1 MTVELSPCG
10 EMVRKSDPVRFRYA
24 LFAAPEAREGLFAL
38 YAFNL
43 ELAKIAPMVSE
54 PMIGEI
60 RLQWWRDSL
69 DMIFG
74 GGPVRKH
81 EVVEPLAAVVRG
93 AELPRAPLEAMI
105 DARAW
110 DLSPEFPADESAL
123 EAYIRD
129 TAGALTG
136 LAAQALGAAG
146 QGVGAAAERAGY
158 AIGVARYLAAVP
170 VLVGEG
176 HAALPSDGIDWA
188 GLRDGGTDA
197 VFAQDVARLAH
208 GGLTAVK
215 RARAARGMIPRA
227 AAPALLEL
235 AEARRVLDAMAKA
248 EGLGGLV
255 GAAPSPFRS
264 NFSRLWRGVSGR
276 W

>member
-1 MTVELSPCG
+1 MTETLSPCG
-10 EMVRKSDPVRFRYA
+10 EMVRKSDPVRFRNA
-24 LFAAPEAREGLFAL
+24 LFAPPEAREGVFAL

-93 AELPRAPLEAMI
+93 MELPRAPLEAMI

-110 DLSPEFPADESAL
+110 DLSPEFPADEGVL
-123 EAYIRD
+123 ETYIRD

-136 LAAQALGAAG
+136 LTAQALGAAG
-146 QGVGAAAERAGY
+146 QGVEAAERAGY
-158 AIGVARYLAAVP
+158 AIGVARYLAAVQ
-170 VLVGEG
+170 VMVGEG
-176 HAALPSDGIDWA
+176 HAPLPSDGIGWA
-188 GLRDGGTDA
+188 AMRDGSVDA
-197 VFAQDVARLAH
+197 MFAQDVARLAH

-215 RARAARGMIPRA
+215 RARAGRGKVPRA

-235 AEARRVLDAMAKA
+235 ADARRALEGMAKA
-248 EGLGGLV
+248 DTLGALA
-255 GAAPSPFRS
+255 GAASSPFRS